1 MCWVVVCYL
10 GLPLSGHDVYVVGGI
25 KINEPSADLV
35 VLLAVLSSYQ
45 DRALPQD
52 IMVFGEVGLTG

>member
-10 GLPLSGHDVYVVGGI
+10 GLPLSGHDVNVIGGI

-35 VLLAVLSSYQ
+35 VLLAVISLSRLRLTTGY
-45 DRALPQD
+45 D
-52 IMVFGEVGLTG
+52 GLWGKSV